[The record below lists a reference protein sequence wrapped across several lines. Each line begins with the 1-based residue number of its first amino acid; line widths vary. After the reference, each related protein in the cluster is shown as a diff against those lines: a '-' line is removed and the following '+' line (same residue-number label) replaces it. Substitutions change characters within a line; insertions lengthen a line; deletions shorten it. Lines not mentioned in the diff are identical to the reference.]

1 MRRLKELCVVSAL
14 ACGLL
19 LAACA
24 PSVAGPE
31 TVPVGSFNIASGHPG
46 RWEVGV
52 PVNLR
57 LWAAGTGSSPS
68 FQVGPVTS
76 AEGVT
81 AGGLPL
87 GVALVGNSLI
97 GTPEQAGLW
106 FVKVTVAGSLG
117 TRTAELS
124 GYVAGRSPLNNYYE
138 PIAANPARSS
148 FIVSGG
154 TAASPDSPFDE
165 YVQYDPGALLP
176 TGIAEF
182 AFSPA
187 WEQSETTPYSQP
199 EFFGIGFLRSERTL
213 IQADAAD
220 CVTVM
225 SDLFRWLTPPIASFP
240 TPIASFAKPR
250 ASDGSC
256 PNSSVSEDGSTVF
269 STAVVRNTDQVLRR
283 YIDFRDSLDARLI
296 RTVDVLAAA
305 SSSPLLSD
313 DGDAAAYLV
322 PGAVAGQGS
331 ELVVVGADPSQD
343 RFFALDGNIGR
354 TCGVAPASLG
364 SLLGSFRAGRIGLT
378 CQTPG
383 LGSQVGY
390 VDAETGRIWL
400 SAVLPSASPASIS
413 PTGEQIIFWTL
424 GPWSGNWGERPDMYI
439 WLVDTDGPGIPTFLM
454 NAPSGFGGLL
464 AFLPG

>member
-1 MRRLKELCVVSAL
+1 MRRLKELCVVAAL
-14 ACGLL
+14 VCGLL
-19 LAACA
+19 LAACS
-24 PSVAGPE
+24 PSVAVPE

-57 LWAAGTGSSPS
+57 LWAAGTGSTPS

-148 FIVSGG
+148 FIVSG
-154 TAASPDSPFDE
+154 ARAFDPVLPSDA

-176 TGIAEF
+176 IGIAEF

-187 WEQSETTPYSQP
+187 WERSETTPYSQP
-199 EFFGIGFLRSERTL
+199 EILGIGNLRADRL
-213 IQADAAD
+213 VLQADAAD
-220 CVTVM
+220 CVNVM
-225 SDLFRWLTPPIASFP
+225 SDLFRWIAPPLDSFTTQIASF
-240 TPIASFAKPR
+240 TTPR

-256 PNSSVSEDGSTVF
+256 PYSSISEDGSTIF
-269 STAVVRNTDQVLRR
+269 LTAVVRNTDQVLAR
-283 YIDFRDSLDARLI
+283 YIDFRDSLDASLI
-296 RTVDVLAAA
+296 RTVNVLAGA
-305 SSSPLLSD
+305 SSSPVLSD

-322 PGAVAGQGS
+322 PGAVAGHGS
-331 ELVVVGADPSQD
+331 ELVVVGADASRD

-354 TCGVAPASLG
+354 TCGVGP
-364 SLLGSFRAGRIGLT
+364 GSFRAGRIGLT

-390 VDAETGRIWL
+390 VDAETGRVWL

-413 PTGEQIIFWTL
+413 PTGEQILFLTL

-439 WLVDTDGPGIPTFLM
+439 WLVDTDGPGIPTFVM

>member
-19 LAACA
+19 VASCA
-24 PSVAGPE
+24 PSVAVPE

-57 LWAAGTGSSPS
+57 LWAAGTGSTPN

-81 AGGLPL
+81 SGGLPL

-97 GTPEQAGLW
+97 GTPEQAGIW
-106 FVKVTVAGSLG
+106 FVKVTVEGSLG

-124 GYVAGRSPLNNYYE
+124 GYVAGRSQLNNYYE
-138 PIAANPARSS
+138 PIAANPARSA
-148 FIVSGG
+148 FVVTG
-154 TAASPDSPFDE
+154 ARAPDPDLPSDA

-176 TGIAEF
+176 TGVAEF
-182 AFSPA
+182 AYSPA

-199 EFFGIGFLRSERTL
+199 EFFSIGFLRSERSL

-225 SDLFRWLTPPIASFP
+225 SDLFRWSAPPIG
-240 TPIASFAKPR
+240 SFATPR

-256 PNSSVSEDGSTVF
+256 PNASVSEDGSTVF
-269 STAVVRNTDQVLRR
+269 STAVFRNTDQVLAR
-283 YIDFRDSLDARLI
+283 YIDFRDSLDASLI
-296 RTVDVLAAA
+296 RTVNVPAAA
-305 SSSPLLSD
+305 SSSPVLSD

-331 ELVVVGADPSQD
+331 ELVVVGADASQD

-354 TCGVAPASLG
+354 TCGVVEG
-364 SLLGSFRAGRIGLT
+364 FRARKIALK

-390 VDAETGRIWL
+390 VDAETGRVWL
-400 SAVLPSASPASIS
+400 SPVISSLSFASPASIA
-413 PTGEQIIFWTL
+413 PTGEQIIFVTL
-424 GPWSGNWGERPDMYI
+424 GPWSGNFGERPNMYI
-439 WLVDTDGPGIPTFLM
+439 WLVDTDGPGTPMFVM
-454 NAPSGFGGLL
+454 DAPASFNGLL
-464 AFLPG
+464 AFLPA